1 MKYELS
7 RTEEQIMDFLW
18 TNNRPVKTG
27 EIMDY
32 FTENK
37 GKERKRQTLNTLLIR
52 LEEKGVIVRR
62 RGIVEAK
69 YTRADLEHIEC
80 RDFVKTKFQN
90 SLSKFMAAF
99 AGEERISEKEAAEMI
114 DMINT
119 LKEK

>member
-37 GKERKRQTLNTLLIR
+37 GKEWKRQTLNTLLIR
-52 LEEKGVIVRR
+52 LEEKGNR
-62 RGIVEAK
+62 
-69 YTRADLEHIEC
+69 
-80 RDFVKTKFQN
+80 
-90 SLSKFMAAF
+90 
-99 AGEERISEKEAAEMI
+99 EK
-114 DMINT
+114 
-119 LKEK
+119 KRYC

>member
-27 EIMDY
+27 E
-32 FTENK
+32 EW
-37 GKERKRQTLNTLLIR
+37 KRQTLNTLLIR

>member
-37 GKERKRQTLNTLLIR
+37 GKEWKRQTLNTLLIR
-52 LEEKGVIVRR
+52 LEEKMCIRDSPFKNMSLTQEK
-62 RGIVEAK
+62 GI
-69 YTRADLEHIEC
+69 I
-80 RDFVKTKFQN
+80 
-90 SLSKFMAAF
+90 
-99 AGEERISEKEAAEMI
+99 
-114 DMINT
+114 
-119 LKEK
+119 

>member
-37 GKERKRQTLNTLLIR
+37 GKEWKRQTLNTLLIR
-52 LEEKGVIVRR
+52 LE
-62 RGIVEAK
+62 
-69 YTRADLEHIEC
+69 
-80 RDFVKTKFQN
+80 
-90 SLSKFMAAF
+90 
-99 AGEERISEKEAAEMI
+99 
-114 DMINT
+114 
-119 LKEK
+119 

>member
-18 TNNRPVKTG
+18 MNNRPVKTC

-37 GKERKRQTLNTLLIR
+37 GKEWKRQTLNTLLIR
-52 LEEKGVIVRR
+52 LEEKGVIIRR

-69 YTRADLEHIEC
+69 YTRADLEHMEC

-90 SLSKFMAAF
+90 SLSKFMVAF
-99 AGEERISEKEAAEMI
+99 TGGDRITEKDASEMI
-114 DMINT
+114 DVINT
-119 LKEK
+119 LKQK

>member
-37 GKERKRQTLNTLLIR
+37 GKEWKRQTLNTLLIR

-62 RGIVEAK
+62 RGIVEAMRK
-69 YTRADLEHIEC
+69 SNLYSYVLI
-80 RDFVKTKFQN
+80 
-90 SLSKFMAAF
+90 
-99 AGEERISEKEAAEMI
+99 
-114 DMINT
+114 
-119 LKEK
+119 